1 MPGRGRERQI
11 RLLVVDDDDAFRA
24 TMVRV
29 LGAAGYEC
37 DEAANADDARRRLE
51 DSDIAAV
58 LCDIRMPGT
67 SGIELLRWIAADF
80 PAIAVVMTTGIDEP
94 ATAQLAFE
102 IGAYGYLV
110 KPFTRNEV
118 LIALAGAMQRQELE
132 VVRAAE
138 MRALQRRLE
147 RLRMLRNVVVDIER
161 TGPTDADA
169 ETMERLARAVSLRDE
184 ETGAHIERMSRYA
197 AVLSDTLGLPHHT
210 RDEIRLAA
218 ALHDVGK
225 IGVPDTILLKPSA
238 LTPDE
243 YVVMQRH
250 SQIGYQLLAE
260 SDSHLLALAA
270 KVALEHHEW
279 WDGSGYP
286 HGRHEEEISPEA
298 RVAAVADVFD
308 ALTSHRVYRAAM
320 SVDDAVAV
328 MTELRGRQFE
338 PRALDGF
345 LDSLAEFAAIRAEH
359 PEQEDAGRIRILI
372 VDDHEIFVQ
381 SLVRVLGGQPDM
393 RIVGTAGTVAE
404 AARAAA
410 AYEPDVVLMD
420 FELPDGDGAHA
431 TRLIHTLLPAVQVV
445 LLTGR
450 ADRDAVIRAIA
461 AGCAGFVNKTESIDT
476 LAAAIR
482 DAANGDAPMS
492 IADLPRLLTHLRP
505 TKRGIGDDLGDRQL
519 EVLRLMAAGLPNKLI
534 AARLHISVN
543 TVRNHVQNILGKLDA
558 HSKLEAVATAVR
570 EGILERDSGISTG

>member
-1 MPGRGRERQI
+1 
-11 RLLVVDDDDAFRA
+11 
-24 TMVRV
+24 
-29 LGAAGYEC
+29 
-37 DEAANADDARRRLE
+37 
-51 DSDIAAV
+51 
-58 LCDIRMPGT
+58 
-67 SGIELLRWIAADF
+67 
-80 PAIAVVMTTGIDEP
+80 
-94 ATAQLAFE
+94 
-102 IGAYGYLV
+102 
-110 KPFTRNEV
+110 
-118 LIALAGAMQRQELE
+118 
-132 VVRAAE
+132 
-138 MRALQRRLE
+138 
-147 RLRMLRNVVVDIER
+147 
-161 TGPTDADA
+161 
-169 ETMERLARAVSLRDE
+169 
-184 ETGAHIERMSRYA
+184 
-197 AVLSDTLGLPHHT
+197 VLSDALDLPDRTH
-210 RDEIRLAA
+210 DEVRLAA

-225 IGVPDTILLKPSA
+225 IGVPDTILLKPSS

-270 KVALEHHEW
+270 TVALEHHEW

-320 SVDDAVAV
+320 TVDDAVAV
-328 MTELRGRQFE
+328 MTELRGQQFE
-338 PRALDGF
+338 PRALDAF
-345 LDSLAEFAAIRAEH
+345 LDSLGEFAAIRAEH
-359 PEQEDAGRIRILI
+359 PEQEDVGRIRILI

-393 RIVGTAGTVAE
+393 RVVGTAGTVAE
-404 AARAAA
+404 AIRAAA

-431 TRLIHTLLPAVQVV
+431 TRMIHTLLPAVQVV

-450 ADRDAVIRAIA
+450 ADRDAAVRAIA
-461 AGCAGFVNKTESIDT
+461 AGCAGFVNKTESIDM

-482 DAANGDAPMS
+482 DAAEGEAPMS
-492 IADLPRLLTHLRP
+492 IADLPRLLTQLRP

-534 AARLHISVN
+534 AARLHISIN

-570 EGILERDSGISTG
+570 EGILERDSRISTG